1 MANIQ
6 KNSPNQVLL
15 GENVLTGEEKTLL
28 STYATLSF

>member
-15 GENVLTGEEKTLL
+15 GENVLTGEEKILL
-28 STYATLSF
+28 RSYATFSF